1 MILGVEKTMRNFER
15 RLKQVL
21 NSIIVFLFGSIVMV
35 TILQVFFRYCLNV
48 PLMWTEELA
57 RYLFI
62 WGILIASA
70 RGLEEGLHIG
80 IEIVLDK
87 QSDKVRAIIKFF
99 IYSIMI
105 IFLVFVIYYGWV
117 LVGKVITTKTPALH
131 LPMSIVYLALP
142 FSSIIW
148 IIIILK
154 EMLKTYSLIK

>member
-105 IFLVFVIYYGWV
+105 IF
-117 LVGKVITTKTPALH
+117 
-131 LPMSIVYLALP
+131 
-142 FSSIIW
+142 
-148 IIIILK
+148 
-154 EMLKTYSLIK
+154 

>member
-1 MILGVEKTMRNFER
+1 MRNFER

-117 LVGKVITTKTPALH
+117 LVGKVITTKSPALH

>member
-117 LVGKVITTKTPALH
+117 LVGKVITTKSPALH